1 MIVLSFRNEIITL
14 WKTRGMERVR
24 GLIRSLKAVADLLLP
39 RTCIACE
46 RALLL
51 EEEHLC
57 SDCLSD
63 LPLTR
68 FHMLRHNPMADRF
81 NAIIQ
86 EHLETIWTAGSTAH
100 ERYAYATALFFYDG
114 ESSYSHITHRLK
126 YDGQLS
132 VGRYFGRMLGEEIR
146 RTPWL
151 QDIDAIIPIPLHWRR
166 RWKRGYNQAEI
177 IAEAISSVT
186 GVPLCRNILERRK
199 YTKTQTLLDVSSK
212 ADNVRGAFSAR
223 PVNKCNIRHILLVD
237 DVFTTGST
245 AGECFRA
252 LRTVF
257 PPDVRISVATLGF
270 VGRA

>member
-1 MIVLSFRNEIITL
+1 
-14 WKTRGMERVR
+14 MERAR

-39 RTCIACE
+39 RTCIVCGK
-46 RALLL
+46 ALLL

-57 SDCLSD
+57 SGCLSD

-68 FHMLRHNPMADRF
+68 FHLLRHNPMADRF

-86 EHLETIWTAGSTAH
+86 EYLEPIWTAGNAAH

-132 VGRYFGRMLGEEIR
+132 VGRHFGRMLGEEIR

-186 GVPLCRNILERRK
+186 GVALYRNILKRQK
-199 YTKTQTLLDVSSK
+199 YTKTQTLLEVSSK
-212 ADNVRGAFSAR
+212 AANVHGAFSAHR
-223 PVNKCNIRHILLVD
+223 CDGSCQFRHILLVD
-237 DVFTTGST
+237 DVFTTGAT

-252 LRTVF
+252 LRAVF

-270 VGRA
+270 VWRA

>member
-1 MIVLSFRNEIITL
+1 
-14 WKTRGMERVR
+14 MELLR

-57 SDCLSD
+57 SDCLAD

-68 FHMLRHNPMADRF
+68 FHLLQHNPMADKF
-81 NAIIQ
+81 NEVIQ
-86 EHLETIWTAGSTAH
+86 KHLEAIWSSDPSADVPYV
-100 ERYAYATALFFYDG
+100 RYAYATALFFYDTG
-114 ESSYSHITHRLK
+114 SGYSHITHRLK
-126 YDGQLS
+126 YDGNLS
-132 VGRYFGRMLGEEIR
+132 VGRYFGRMLGEEVKH
-146 RTPWL
+146 TSWL
-151 QDIDAIIPIPLHWRR
+151 QDIDAIIPVPLHWRR

-186 GVPLCRNILERRK
+186 GVRMYRNILERRK
-199 YTKTQTLLDVSSK
+199 YTKTQTLLDVTSK
-212 ADNVRGAFSAR
+212 AANVKGAFCAR
-223 PVNKCNIRHILLVD
+223 PIDKCNIRHILLID
-237 DVFTTGST
+237 DVFTTGAT
-245 AGECFRA
+245 VGECFRA
-252 LRTVF
+252 LRSVF

>member
-1 MIVLSFRNEIITL
+1 MKLL
-14 WKTRGMERVR
+14 RGM
-24 GLIRSLKAVADLLLP
+24 IRSLKAVADLLLP

-57 SDCLSD
+57 SDCLAD

-68 FHMLRHNPMADRF
+68 FHLLRHNPMADRF

-86 EHLETIWTAGSTAH
+86 EYLEPIWTAGNAAH
-100 ERYAYATALFFYDG
+100 ERYAYATALFFYDA

-126 YDGQLS
+126 YDGQPS
-132 VGRYFGRMLGEEIR
+132 VGRYFGRMLGEEIK

-151 QDIDAIIPIPLHWRR
+151 QDVDAIIPIPLHWRR

-186 GVPLCRNILERRK
+186 GVALYRNILKRQK
-199 YTKTQTLLDVSSK
+199 YTKTQTLLDVRSK
-212 ADNVRGAFSAR
+212 ADNVRGAFAAHPADGS
-223 PVNKCNIRHILLVD
+223 CQFRHILLID
-237 DVFTTGST
+237 DVFTTGAT

-252 LRTVF
+252 LRAVF